1 MRTRNEGKGENSKHE
16 KTSKDRVT
24 KHREKLKLDPTKYE
38 ESKRKDRERKKI
50 EREIK
55 RSELLID
62 KRALDKH
69 REKEKLRMRRYR
81 DNKKQKQ
88 QDTIVLSRKSATQ
101 ANNRKEQKKTYQ
113 LKIKL
118 GQFKNEKEVKRVQD
132 WRLRKR
138 ENVDQIENEQTNN
151 TNDAENCTTAVGQS
165 PYTCMQ
171 TE

>member
-1 MRTRNEGKGENSKHE
+1 MRTRTEGKGENSKHE

-38 ESKRKDRERKKI
+38 ESKRKDRERKTI

-81 DNKKQKQ
+81 DNKEQKQ

-101 ANNRKEQKKTYQ
+101 ANNRKEQKKTYH

-118 GQFKNEKEVKRVQD
+118 GQFKKEKEVKRVQD

-138 ENVDQIENEQTNN
+138 ENVDQVENEQ
-151 TNDAENCTTAVGQS
+151 
-165 PYTCMQ
+165 YK
-171 TE
+171 